1 MTARTAG
8 MALLASMAFLVAGC
22 GGHDSAAPAVAKTT
36 SSPPATTS
44 PVPNL
49 NARVC
54 RDFETIAGR
63 ISAVLA
69 AAHTRPASMTAGER
83 HELLHAARLMDRWSN
98 TAVPVGSGNQ
108 FGTLPLDL
116 RGASTSAHL
125 LATGYRGSN
134 AASYV
139 GGTASA
145 VAKVVSDCTA
155 ITGNQGG

>member
-1 MTARTAG
+1 
-8 MALLASMAFLVAGC
+8 MALGVFMAFPVTAC
-22 GGHDSAAPAVAKTT
+22 GGHGTAAPAPAKTT
-36 SSPPATTS
+36 SAPPATTS

-54 RDFETIAGR
+54 PDFETIAGR

-83 HELLHAARLMDRWSN
+83 NELLPAARLMDRWSD

-116 RGASTSAHL
+116 RGASTSARL

-139 GGTASA
+139 GGTVSA
-145 VAKVVSDCTA
+145 VAKLVSDCAA
-155 ITGNQGG
+155 IGNQGG